1 MLNNKQFKMMN
12 ENDLMSRLVAS
23 KAIMDKTNT
32 IKRGELRESPQMM
45 TSDFEVPQAKYNIP
59 QEFLQEQPSS
69 PSPLLSAIPRENT
82 KPVGV
87 PTVDAIKNSK
97 LPDEIKRLMIEHPI
111 AQPQQQQQTTLSDDL
126 IEKASRLMKS
136 GTNNYV
142 PESAKP
148 KQAVKES
155 TNLDLSKI
163 QQMIEAAVEKALQK
177 NGMIVESVEKTGE
190 LFSFKVGKHIFEG
203 KVTKIK
209 KLS

>member
-1 MLNNKQFKMMN
+1 MN

-23 KAIMDKTNT
+23 KAIMDKSNT
-32 IKRGELRESPQMM
+32 IRRGEARETPQMM
-45 TSDFEVPQAKYNIP
+45 NTDFDIPQAKYNIP

-69 PSPLLSAIPRENT
+69 APLLSSVPRENT

-87 PTVDAIKNSK
+87 PTVDAIKNSR

-126 IEKASRLMKS
+126 IEKASRLMKT

-142 PESAKP
+142 PDSAKP
-148 KQAVKES
+148 KQTIKES
-155 TNLDLSKI
+155 SNLDLSKI
-163 QQMIEAAVEKALQK
+163 QQMIEEAVEKALQK